1 MKTRLMLLLAAAAT
15 VVLGVAACSTN
26 MNENAN
32 ANARAPANANMAT
45 PRAEATTPATGRGQ
59 YSEEQ
64 ARQERE
70 RAKANKET
78 IGQSLDDAWI
88 HTKIVAK
95 LISDTQTPERKINV
109 DVVDGAVT
117 LRGQVDTGEAKA
129 EAERVA
135 KETDGVKKVTNQLKV
150 VSAKAANTNKLMNSN
165 SSKSNKEP
173 TVKGKTP

>member
-15 VVLGVAACSTN
+15 VVLGVAACNTN

-64 ARQERE
+64 AREERE
-70 RAKANKET
+70 KAKANKET

-95 LISDTQTPERKINV
+95 LIGDTKTPERNINV
-109 DVVDGAVT
+109 DVVEGAVT
-117 LRGQVDTGEAKA
+117 LRGNVDTAEAKA

-135 KETDGVKKVTNQLKV
+135 KETEGVKKVTNQLKV
-150 VSAKAANTNKLMNSN
+150 VAPSKPAKNANTS
-165 SSKSNKEP
+165 
-173 TVKGKTP
+173 KGKPSN